1 MTIIFIAIGGV
12 LVYWGQMAKNNA
24 PYYKSNF
31 LIMEIGAIIAFV
43 GISLFIFV
51 PLLQGFLQPDNVLPE
66 EPPNFDPATIE
77 GYVAIEG
84 DVISEVKK
92 CGERF
97 CFDVEIITLRRGSID
112 SDSVKVETDKEFV
125 FTEGFVSVSGVFR
138 DGKVFALNEN
148 VSEILSGGDF
158 E

>member
-1 MTIIFIAIGGV
+1 
-12 LVYWGQMAKNNA
+12 
-24 PYYKSNF
+24 
-31 LIMEIGAIIAFV
+31 
-43 GISLFIFV
+43 
-51 PLLQGFLQPDNVLPE
+51 PE
-66 EPPNFDPATIE
+66 QPPNFDPATIE